1 MAPPIPFR
9 STTIED
15 NITLVFDEYSPEG
28 TEPGYKQYRL
38 HVKDPH
44 TASSKHSYVRNVL
57 SKLFSRLNGSNPH
70 KNNCFIIAEEN
81 TSEMPKSLVDKLS
94 PETDYLDGSLPTK
107 IFDTQ
112 ILEVMHVPGEKTPKG
127 NATINI
133 MVSYTQ
139 KVYTGGQITVKEK
152 TSVCKYVMPT
162 K

>member
-1 MAPPIPFR
+1 MASPIPFR

-44 TASSKHSYVRNVL
+44 AVSPKKTAVHNFLYALLPFFVQ
-57 SKLFSRLNGSNPH
+57 SNSH
-70 KNNCFIIAEEN
+70 ENNCFIIAEEN

-112 ILEVMHVPGEKTPKG
+112 ILEVTHAPGKKTAKG
-127 NATINI
+127 YATINI
-133 MVSYTQ
+133 IVSYTQ
-139 KVYTGGQITVKEK
+139 RVCAGGQTTVKEE
-152 TSVCKYVMPT
+152 TSVFNYVMS
-162 K
+162 KK